1 MAHGVPTMEQLES
14 LKSAL
19 VNKPPYCSG
28 TLRLPAEEYVL
39 YFGKDKI
46 SHRLN
51 FTDVDDDTL
60 NKLAETCDMATF
72 GVNQQDVLDESYR
85 KAGKLDSEF
94 FAPKFNFDG
103 SGLRDIIRNDLLEG
117 TKAERNIRAELYKL
131 NVYGPGSFFKPH
143 KDTPRSETMF
153 GSLVLI
159 YPTIHEGGALTL
171 RDCDKEWSFDSAQA
185 VRDTSDPEIGY
196 VIFYSD
202 VEHEVTEVISG
213 YRVTITY
220 NLYFEPSTAAIN
232 HTSLSIHGNQFS
244 EVLQSLLSN
253 PNFLSKGG
261 HLGFGLH
268 RQYALKKDSRSLDY
282 IYDNLKGSD
291 ATLLDISRAL
301 GLSAKF
307 YLLYGN
313 DEYDEEA
320 GEPIVVCP
328 QLVDLNDADVE
339 GTIAYHL
346 REYYG
351 GEVIERA
358 PDHDSNSDFQDD
370 PVFGRDSN
378 AVDMEVYWVTE
389 LTKLTEVK
397 NTFLAYGNQATI
409 AYVYGYG
416 CLVVSVGPYGD
427 RKNTIQPVH
436 REKKR
441 ST

>member
-28 TLRLPAEEYVL
+28 TLRLPTEEYVL

-46 SHRLN
+46 GHRLD
-51 FTDVDDDTL
+51 FTDVDDNILD
-60 NKLAETCDMATF
+60 KLAEACDVATF

-85 KAGKLDSEF
+85 KAGKLDSKF
-94 FAPKFNFDG
+94 FSPKFNFDG

-117 TKAERNIRAELYKL
+117 TKAEQNIRAELYKL
-131 NVYGPGSFFKPH
+131 NVYGPGSFFKSH

-159 YPTIHEGGALTL
+159 YPTVHEGGALTL

-185 VRDTSDPEIGY
+185 VKDTNDPEIGY

-220 NLYFEPSTAAIN
+220 NLYFEPSTAAMK
-232 HTSLSIHGNQFS
+232 HTSLSIHGNRLSQVF
-244 EVLQSLLSN
+244 QSLLSD
-253 PNFLSKGG
+253 PNFLPKGG

-268 RQYALKKDSRSLDY
+268 RQYALKKDSRSLNY

-291 ATLLDISRAL
+291 ATLLNVFRAL
-301 GLSAKF
+301 GLSPKF
-307 YLLYGN
+307 YLLY
-313 DEYDEEA
+313 DDDDEE
-320 GEPIVVCP
+320 GSVVVCP
-328 QLVDLNDADVE
+328 QLADLEDDHVE

-346 REYYG
+346 REWYG
-351 GEVIERA
+351 GKVIKRA
-358 PDHDSNSDFQDD
+358 TESDYESDFRDD
-370 PVFGRDSN
+370 PVLGRHKK
-378 AVDMEVYWVTE
+378 AVDMKVYWVTE
-389 LTKLTEVK
+389 LTKVTEVK
-397 NTFLAYGNQATI
+397 NGYLAYGNESSIEYT
-409 AYVYGYG
+409 YGYG

-427 RKNTIQPVH
+427 RKKSI
-436 REKKR
+436 RRKKKR